1 MLSNPYSTDFYS
13 GKVSIE
19 GDSLLQTLV
28 EYRKGILFIRLI
40 GNLVKETVP
49 ILEID
54 VNTIIKEN
62 QIRYIVINMEELE
75 NIDRKGIHMLYYIY
89 ELSKKNKGNTLI
101 CNLKKEEVKKRLK
114 QNRIFHYIKEIRNEL
129 VAFELIKI

>member
-1 MLSNPYSTDFYS
+1 
-13 GKVSIE
+13 
-19 GDSLLQTLV
+19 
-28 EYRKGILFIRLI
+28 
-40 GNLVKETVP
+40 
-49 ILEID
+49 
-54 VNTIIKEN
+54 
-62 QIRYIVINMEELE
+62 MEELE

>member
-1 MLSNPYSTDFYS
+1 MSNPYSTDFYS

>member
-1 MLSNPYSTDFYS
+1 MSNPYSTDFYS

-101 CNLKKEEVKKRLK
+101 CNLKKEDVKKRLK

>member
-1 MLSNPYSTDFYS
+1 MSNPYSTDFYS

-19 GDSLLQTLV
+19 GDNLLQTLV